1 MYILLIKF
9 FIVERCII
17 VFEKLLKYSKNDF
30 VK

>member
-9 FIVERCII
+9 LIVEKYII

>member
-9 FIVERCII
+9 LIVEKYII
-17 VFEKLLKYSKNDF
+17 VFEKLLENSKNDF